1 MFTIVSVIGR
11 FVESIGETNRRRRR
25 RRRRRLRREQI
36 IQLCRS
42 VLTGKDEV
50 LCKIINEYDFSSII
64 KIDVTEETFED
75 TFRRVCEEVFKIRA
89 VRKAYIT
96 AMFAYATKLNEYHLV
111 HSKTW
116 YQTDLLIY
124 SLVDILEAKTF
135 DPCMLTNRYL
145 LL

>member
-25 RRRRRLRREQI
+25 LRREQI
-36 IQLCRS
+36 IRLCRS
-42 VLTGKDEV
+42 VLTEKDEL

-75 TFRRVCEEVFKIRA
+75 TFRRVCEEVFKIRS
-89 VRKAYIT
+89 VRKTYIT
-96 AMFAYATKLNEYHLV
+96 VMFAYAIKLNEYHLV

-135 DPCMLTNRYL
+135 DSCTLTNRYL

>member
-25 RRRRRLRREQI
+25 RLRREQI
-36 IQLCRS
+36 IRLCRS
-42 VLTGKDEV
+42 VLTEKDEV

-75 TFRRVCEEVFKIRA
+75 TFRRVCEEVFKIRS
-89 VRKAYIT
+89 VRKTYIT
-96 AMFAYATKLNEYHLV
+96 VMFAYAIKLNEYHLV

-124 SLVDILEAKTF
+124 SLVDILEAK
-135 DPCMLTNRYL
+135 NI
-145 LL
+145 